1 MLVVRN
7 KDFIEAVVDGVMK
20 KTTITHQGFL
30 KIKKNYLKEVKKMT
44 WEIRY
49 YLTESAYKCGVVA
62 YKETIKGNRNFA
74 ISWAQGKV
82 KCSNYKFFDLVQ
94 K

>member
-1 MLVVRN
+1 
-7 KDFIEAVVDGVMK
+7 
-20 KTTITHQGFL
+20 
-30 KIKKNYLKEVKKMT
+30 MT